1 MSHKASQKGPLI
13 MLLGIP
19 PTMIAFQGKFETAVG
34 GGDKKVMLRGQ
45 KLRIFPLDSSP
56 YRHIK

>member
-1 MSHKASQKGPLI
+1 
-13 MLLGIP
+13 MLLRIP
-19 PTMIAFQGKFETAVG
+19 PTMIAFQGKFEAAVG

-56 YRHIK
+56 YCHIK